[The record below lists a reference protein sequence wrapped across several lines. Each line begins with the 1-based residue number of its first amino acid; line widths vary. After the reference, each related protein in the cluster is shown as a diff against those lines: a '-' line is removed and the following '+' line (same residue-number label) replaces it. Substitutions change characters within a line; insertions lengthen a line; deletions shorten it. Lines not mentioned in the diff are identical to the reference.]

1 MDSLFL
7 ILTIVFI
14 VASVAM
20 ILIILVQRPQGGGL
34 AGAFGGA
41 GGGGTEGVFGGRVGD
56 ALTVM
61 TVCCFAVYLL
71 LAIVLNADI
80 WTPDSKPAE
89 EPTLNEVLFPTA
101 VGEPG
106 FGDDEEP
113 SASQPEDTAV
123 VPDLATESA
132 TEPVED
138 VPVEETPVEEAPVE
152 EAPVDVAPALTPSS
166 NPQPEGEGN

>member
-1 MDSLFL
+1 MESLFL
-7 ILTIVFI
+7 ILTILFI

-20 ILIILVQRPQGGGL
+20 VLIILVQRPQGGGL

-61 TVCCFAVYLL
+61 TVCGFAIYLV
-71 LAIVLNADI
+71 LAIVLNADL
-80 WTPDSKPAE
+80 WTPESKPAE
-89 EPTLNEVLFPTA
+89 EPTTNEVLFPTA

-113 SASQPEDTAV
+113 SASLPEDAAV
-123 VPDLATESA
+123 GPDPLGEPAPKDTSADESA
-132 TEPVED
+132 AVNLSPELPNSS
-138 VPVEETPVEEAPVE
+138 TPE
-152 EAPVDVAPALTPSS
+152 
-166 NPQPEGEGN
+166 PEGERN